1 MKKLL
6 IIAMALLSLNFA
18 NAQTAEELKAERQQI
33 KAELTNKKN
42 IKKAKKIEKKVE
54 QIVPLVGSSRLVS
67 KPNETG
73 INSVDGL
80 TNTVSSLLAVSVS
93 SSDLLSNYKQ
103 EICDNGDGDIE
114 ITKYKAKAQDYLALI
129 PILTQASLDVAQ
141 AAQQLKSVK
150 DDLKSLSPAQAASA
164 TKVVNW
170 NIDAIDITQAK
181 LNETTKLVTNLVN
194 TLKATKNL

>member
-1 MKKLL
+1 MTTPTPIRFRVLLVVLIVLLAFGVVSFFADRAILGQMYARVPATEPNLLPTYDDYADDYPREAVEFELDGKTLRGYVYGPENTRGL
-6 IIAMALLSLNFA
+6 IIF
-18 NAQTAEELKAERQQI
+18 RH
-33 KAELTNKKN
+33 
-42 IKKAKKIEKKVE
+42 
-54 QIVPLVGSSRLVS
+54 
-67 KPNETG
+67 G
-73 INSVDGL
+73 IFS
-80 TNTVSSLLAVSVS
+80 
-93 SSDLLSNYKQ
+93 Q
-103 EICDNGDGDIE
+103 H
-114 ITKYKAKAQDYLALI
+114 QDYLALI